1 MLNIPKPTI
10 TYSLLSEDEI
20 CLQNVK
26 NFNGDAENGGKQR
39 TTVVLRQATPADLD
53 TFELLQKDLTA
64 GKITAR
70 DMDDRSLAKLIIK
83 WGDRSDTP
91 TSLELRSMPLETRG
105 VLLEVFKSFC
115 MPSFE
120 LLEAPDEGGK
130 A

>member
-26 NFNGDAENGGKQR
+26 DFNGDR
-39 TTVVLRQATPADLD
+39 ITIILRQATPTDLD
-53 TFELLQKDLTA
+53 IFELLQKDLTA

-70 DMDDRSLAKLIIK
+70 DMDDRSIAKLIIK
-83 WGDRSDTP
+83 WGDRESVP
-91 TSLELRSMPLETRG
+91 TSLELRSLPLETRG
-105 VLLEVFKSFC
+105 VLLEVFQSFC

>member
-1 MLNIPKPTI
+1 MLNVPKPKI
-10 TYSLLSEDEI
+10 TYSLLSGDEI
-20 CLQNVK
+20 CLENVK
-26 NFNGDAENGGKQR
+26 DFSGDR

-91 TSLELRSMPLETRG
+91 TSLELRSLPLETRG
-105 VLLEVFKSFC
+105 VLLEIFKSFC

-120 LLEAPDEGGK
+120 LLEASDEGGK